1 MTHKRVTLLTQ
12 HGKES
17 ILAPV
22 FEANTDYRL
31 ELVSG
36 FDTDL
41 LGTFGRDVPR
51 PGSQLEA
58 ARRKCRLGMELG
70 KSRAGIASE
79 GAFVM
84 DPFAGL
90 IPWNIEVIV
99 FIDEEAPLEVVGMAQ
114 GAAQNSQR
122 LVSDLGALA
131 SFADKSNFPSHH
143 LMLRPNSEDDSRIW
157 KGLADWRSL
166 SDAFRCA
173 QELSSHGLVFV
184 ESDLRAF
191 CNPTRQG
198 MIRSAAE
205 NLTLKLA
212 SSCPTCRSAGFWIT
226 GHAAGLKCRLCLGAT
241 RVPIADIWSC
251 ATCAHR
257 EERVRLNDAFADPSK
272 CDNCNP

>member
-1 MTHKRVTLLTQ
+1 MTYKRMTLLTQ

-22 FEANTDYRL
+22 FEAKTDYRL

-51 PGSQLEA
+51 EGSQLDA

-70 KSRAGIASE
+70 RSRAGIASE

-99 FIDEEAPLEVVGMAQ
+99 FIDDEAPLELVGMAQ

-122 LVSDLGALA
+122 SVSDLDALA
-131 SFADKSNFPSHH
+131 GFADESNFPSHH
-143 LMLRPNSEDDSRIW
+143 LMLRPNNADDLRIW
-157 KGLADWRSL
+157 KGLANWRSL
-166 SDAFRCA
+166 SDAFRRA

-191 CNPTRQG
+191 CNPTRQR
-198 MIRSAAE
+198 MIRGAAE
-205 NLTLKLA
+205 NLAHKLA
-212 SSCPTCRSAGFWIT
+212 SSCPCCRSAGFWIT
-226 GHAAGLKCRLCLGAT
+226 SHLAGLKCRQCLSAT
-241 RVPIADIWSC
+241 RMPIADIWSC
-251 ATCAHR
+251 ATCAHC

>member
-1 MTHKRVTLLTQ
+1 MTCKRMTLLTQ

-17 ILAPV
+17 ILGPV
-22 FEANTDYRL
+22 FEADTDYKL

-51 PGSQLEA
+51 AGSQLEA

-70 KSRAGIASE
+70 ISLAGVASE

-90 IPWNIEVIV
+90 IPWNIEVVV
-99 FIDEEAPLEVVGMAQ
+99 FMDDEAQLEVVGMAQ
-114 GAAQNSQR
+114 GAAQNSQQ
-122 LVSDLGALA
+122 LMSDVSSLA
-131 SFADKSNFPSHH
+131 DFAVESNFPSHH
-143 LMLRPNSEDDSRIW
+143 LMLRSNNEDDSRIW
-157 KGLADWRSL
+157 KGLADWDSL
-166 SDAFRCA
+166 RDAFRHA
-173 QELSSHGLVFV
+173 QELSSSGLVFV

-191 CNPTRQG
+191 CNPTRQK

-205 NLTLKLA
+205 NLAHKLA
-212 SSCPTCRSAGFWIT
+212 SICPCCGAAGFWIT
-226 GHAAGLKCRLCLGAT
+226 SHVTGLRCRQCLAAT
-241 RVPIADIWSC
+241 RVPMAEVWSC
-251 ATCAHR
+251 AKCTHR
-257 EERVRLNDAFADPSK
+257 EERVRLKDAFADPSK

>member
-1 MTHKRVTLLTQ
+1 MTYNRMTLLTQ

-22 FEANTDYRL
+22 FEANTNYRL

-51 PGSQLEA
+51 PGNQLDA

-70 KSRAGIASE
+70 RSRAGIASE

-99 FIDEEAPLEVVGMAQ
+99 FIDDEAPLEVVGMAQ

-122 LVSDLGALA
+122 FVSDLGDLT
-131 SFADKSNFPSHH
+131 D
-143 LMLRPNSEDDSRIW
+143 
-157 KGLADWRSL
+157 
-166 SDAFRCA
+166 
-173 QELSSHGLVFV
+173 
-184 ESDLRAF
+184 ES
-191 CNPTRQG
+191 T
-198 MIRSAAE
+198 M
-205 NLTLKLA
+205 
-212 SSCPTCRSAGFWIT
+212 
-226 GHAAGLKCRLCLGAT
+226 
-241 RVPIADIWSC
+241 
-251 ATCAHR
+251 
-257 EERVRLNDAFADPSK
+257 
-272 CDNCNP
+272 